1 MTSKV
6 LLLKSEEYLF
16 TLFFL
21 IAKHVDIISLQR
33 RLKKEIQIIGIII
46 IPRLQRMM
54 VGRMVV
60 VVSAVTAAAA
70 VAVAV
75 VVVVVVVAAAVAII
89 KVLWSQVT
97 QK

>member
-6 LLLKSEEYLF
+6 LPFKSERCLF

-21 IAKHVDIISLQR
+21 IVKHVDIISLQG
-33 RLKKEIQIIGIII
+33 RLKKEIQIVGIII
-46 IPRLQRMM
+46 IPQLQWMM
-54 VGRMVV
+54 VERMVV

-70 VAVAV
+70 VAVV
-75 VVVVVVVAAAVAII
+75 VVVAVAII

-97 QK
+97 QR